1 MKDRVPEGASDPQ
14 RRQEDRIVNAGS
26 GAKEE
31 KIGSEGTSGL
41 EAFTGGLNMTLAH
54 DSVILERLLKLAES
68 SPLVPILQ
76 QKVFARD
83 SEYLQSLPEGFS
95 GDQRG
100 LTYHLFIPAN
110 ENATPDELFSSLR
123 WGGRVIFFSDN
134 EKAVRGLA
142 QRYSRWAGFLIDVP
156 VTRVRNTPFGLPL
169 PWSKTVYYFV
179 ARKVDLI
186 KPGQSSDRFT
196 YHVQLAKRH
205 AEDENY
211 LVVKRVP
218 TIDRVMARLQERFP
232 DASLDDIRR
241 RAGKFTEKIF
251 PVFLTREAAMLK
263 ILERDLPE
271 HYKNRVPQ
279 CLGVEHDSR
288 GFVRTLYMNWMR
300 NGGDGLS
307 HLDFCSQAA
316 ELLSVMHDKI
326 GVIHLDLRLDN
337 FVVTERGVGFID
349 FGSAVRVGEK
359 FADNSLLS
367 TLFEEMMRTS
377 QIQRMLGQMKEQGLV
392 TSRVLSDG
400 HHKVDKAVDLFY
412 LAVQFNK
419 PHGNPDFR
427 GLVRFGPRTLE
438 ARLIKRL
445 TESILRPV
453 DGASAPYR
461 SAADIFKGLQQVR
474 EDVRAGRE
482 EAQYGPTLP
491 QRNQPRVADQEASGD
506 VEALA
511 ALVP

>member
-1 MKDRVPEGASDPQ
+1 MKEEVPAAALNVE
-14 RRQEDRIVNAGS
+14 RRGS
-26 GAKEE
+26 GSDLVPGGAPVETT
-31 KIGSEGTSGL
+31 GQDGAAGL
-41 EAFTGGLNMTLAH
+41 DVFTGGLNMALAN
-54 DSVILERLLKLAES
+54 DSVVLERLMQLADRS
-68 SPLVPILQ
+68 ALVPILQ
-76 QKVFARD
+76 RRVFEKD
-83 SEYLQSLPEGFS
+83 SEYLQTLPDGFS

-123 WGGRVIFFSDN
+123 WGGRVIFFSDDEN
-134 EKAVRGLA
+134 AVRNLA

-156 VTRVRNTPFGLPL
+156 MTTVRNSPLGLPL
-169 PWSKTVYYFV
+169 PWTKRVHYFV

-196 YHVQLAKRH
+196 YHVQLTKRQPT
-205 AEDENY
+205 DEEY
-211 LVVKRVP
+211 VVVKRVP

-271 HYKNRVPQ
+271 AYKNRVPR

-300 NGGDGLS
+300 NGGAGLS
-307 HLDFCSQAA
+307 QLDFCAQAA
-316 ELLSVMHDKI
+316 ELLAVMHDKI

-337 FVVTERGVGFID
+337 FVVTEHGVGFID

-377 QIQRMLGQMKEQGLV
+377 QIQRMLGQMKDQGLV
-392 TSRVLSDG
+392 TSPVLSEG

-427 GLVRFGPRTLE
+427 GLVRFQPRALE
-438 ARLIKRL
+438 SRLIKRL
-445 TESILRPV
+445 TEVILRPANA
-453 DGASAPYR
+453 ASAPYR
-461 SAADIFKGLQQVR
+461 SAADIFKGLQRVR

-482 EAQYGPTLP
+482 DAEYGPI
-491 QRNQPRVADQEASGD
+491 QPPHSRPAASGGGSGR
-506 VEALA
+506 
-511 ALVP
+511 

>member
-1 MKDRVPEGASDPQ
+1 MKDGVPEEASTLQ
-14 RRQEDRIVNAGS
+14 RREKDQVENTGCNAKDGNFEQDAVS
-26 GAKEE
+26 D
-31 KIGSEGTSGL
+31 L
-41 EAFTGGLNMTLAH
+41 DVFTGGLNMMPTH
-54 DSVILERLLKLAES
+54 DSVILDRLLKLADS
-68 SPLVPILQ
+68 SPLVPVLQ
-76 QKVFARD
+76 HKVFDHDR
-83 SEYLQSLPEGFS
+83 EYLQTLPDGFS

-123 WGGRVIFFSDN
+123 WGGRVIFFSDDQ
-134 EKAVRGLA
+134 KAVHNLA
-142 QRYSRWAGFLIDVP
+142 QRYRRWAGFLIDVP
-156 VTRVRNTPFGLPL
+156 VTRVRRLPL
-169 PWSKTVYYFV
+169 PWSRKVHYFV
-179 ARKVDLI
+179 VRKVDLI

-211 LVVKRVP
+211 VVVKRVP

-232 DASLDDIRR
+232 DASMDDIRR

-271 HYKNRVPQ
+271 PYKNRVPR

-300 NGGDGLS
+300 NGGAGLS
-307 HLDFCSQAA
+307 QLDFCSQAA
-316 ELLSVMHDKI
+316 ELLAVMHDKI

-337 FVVTERGVGFID
+337 FVVTQHGVGFID

-377 QIQRMLGQMKEQGLV
+377 QIQRMLGQMKDQGLV

-445 TESILRPV
+445 TEAVLRPM
-453 DGASAPYR
+453 DGASATYR

-474 EDVRAGRE
+474 EDVHAGRE
-482 EAQYGPTLP
+482 NAQYGPTVP
-491 QRNQPRVADQEASGD
+491 QRHESHGVTDETSGD

>member
-1 MKDRVPEGASDPQ
+1 MKDGVPAEASNPQ
-14 RRQEDRIVNAGS
+14 RQENDRVLDTGS
-26 GAKEE
+26 GAQE
-31 KIGSEGTSGL
+31 GSVEQDVAL
-41 EAFTGGLNMTLAH
+41 DLNIFTGGLTMTLAH
-54 DSVILERLLKLAES
+54 DSVILDRLLALAERS
-68 SPLVPILQ
+68 RLVPVLQ
-76 QKVFARD
+76 RKVFEYD
-83 SEYLQSLPEGFS
+83 SEYLQTLPEGFS

-110 ENATPDELFSSLR
+110 ESATPDELFSSLR
-123 WGGRVIFFSDN
+123 WGGRAIFFSDD
-134 EKAVRGLA
+134 ERAVRNLA
-142 QRYSRWAGFLIDVP
+142 QRYSGWAGFLIDVP
-156 VTRVRNTPFGLPL
+156 VTRVRNTPLGLPL
-169 PWSKTVYYFV
+169 PWSKLVHYFV
-179 ARKVDLI
+179 VRKVDLI

-196 YHVQLAKRH
+196 YHVQLTKRR
-205 AEDENY
+205 AEDEDY
-211 LVVKRVP
+211 VVVKRVP
-218 TIDRVMARLQERFP
+218 TIDRVMSRLQERFP

-271 HYKNRVPQ
+271 PYKNRVPQ

-300 NGGDGLS
+300 NGGAGLS
-307 HLDFCSQAA
+307 QLDFCSQAA
-316 ELLSVMHDKI
+316 ELLAVMHDKI

-337 FVVTERGVGFID
+337 FVVTEHGVGFID

-377 QIQRMLGQMKEQGLV
+377 QIQRMLGQMKDQGLV

-427 GLVRFGPRTLE
+427 GLVRFAPRGLE
-438 ARLIKRL
+438 SRLIKRL

-453 DGASAPYR
+453 DGASATYR
-461 SAADIFKGLQQVR
+461 SAADILKGLEQVR
-474 EDVRAGRE
+474 ADVRAGRE
-482 EAQYGPTLP
+482 DAEYGPTLP
-491 QRNQPRVADQEASGD
+491 QRHASGVKEETSGD

-511 ALVP
+511 ALVQ